1 MPNLFEFADSE
12 IHRIDAHVDG
22 LVVRF
27 AAARVGM
34 HGVSTTPG
42 TLACGLGTAGYTTGL
57 SLVLE
62 HVVVDGDID
71 ACVGRLTDG
80 QLVHQGARL
89 SALPVPSH
97 YTAPTG
103 ALQLQLQ
110 LHCANGAW
118 LQVAAN
124 RLACLQAADA
134 QFTPA
139 FQC

>member
-1 MPNLFEFADSE
+1 MPKLFEFADSE

-27 AAARVGM
+27 AAARVRM
-34 HGVSTTPG
+34 HDALTTPD
-42 TLACGLGTAGYTTGL
+42 TLACGLGTAGYTSGL
-57 SLVLE
+57 SLVLK
-62 HVVVDGDID
+62 HAVVDGDID

-80 QLVHQGARL
+80 QLVHQGARF

-103 ALQLQLQ
+103 ALQLQL
-110 LHCANGAW
+110 HCANGKW

-124 RLACLQAADA
+124 RLACVQAADA